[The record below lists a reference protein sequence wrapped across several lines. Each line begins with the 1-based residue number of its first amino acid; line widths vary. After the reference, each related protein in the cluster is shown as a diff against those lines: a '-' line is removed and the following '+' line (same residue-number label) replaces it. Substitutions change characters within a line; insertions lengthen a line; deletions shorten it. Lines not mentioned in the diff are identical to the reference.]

1 MYTHKLNGGD
11 LSNVNE
17 DQAVET
23 YTLKMQKGQNTIRM
37 HCGIWIGMHTFSG
50 NIFMKVL

>member
-1 MYTHKLNGGD
+1 MYTHKLKGGD

-23 YTLKMQKGQNTIRM
+23 YILNMQKGQNTIRM
-37 HCGIWIGMHTFSG
+37 HYGIWIGMHTFSG
-50 NIFMKVL
+50 SISMKVL